1 VPLLALS
8 FLFISVKPTLAETV
22 WIERALELLAK
33 SAVVDQSWHI
43 LSPGERDELSG

>member
-1 VPLLALS
+1 LLALS